1 MNPHFT
7 IVGGKIK
14 KKENPESKLRE
25 TKQWELKKKF
35 KQKKKKK
42 KKKQTQYVE
51 LEKEPTSQN
60 LASILAI
67 DIST

>member
-14 KKENPESKLRE
+14 KKENPESKIKRK
-25 TKQWELKKKF
+25 TKQWEPKKKF
-35 KQKKKKK
+35 KQ

>member
-7 IVGGKIK
+7 TVGGKIK
-14 KKENPESKLRE
+14 KKENPESKIKRNKTERTHKEIL
-25 TKQWELKKKF
+25 TGKKK
-35 KQKKKKK
+35 
-42 KKKQTQYVE
+42 TQNVE

-67 DIST
+67 DVST